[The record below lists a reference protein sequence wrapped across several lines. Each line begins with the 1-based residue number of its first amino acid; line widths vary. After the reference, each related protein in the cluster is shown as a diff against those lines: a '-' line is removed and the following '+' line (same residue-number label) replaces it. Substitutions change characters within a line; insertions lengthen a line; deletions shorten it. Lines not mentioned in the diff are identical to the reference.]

1 MNDELTKQEI
11 DFKNDTKK
19 NYIIYY
25 ANLVSSNIYAL
36 YKNFGNEHNLS
47 YEQIY
52 RMSSDIIVLNSEEIK
67 ILDRLI
73 VMKLKEKY
81 NLKMTEKE
89 VLRLE
94 KFK

>member
-36 YKNFGNEHNLS
+36 HKNFGNEHNLS

-52 RMSSDIIVLNSEEIK
+52 NMSSDIIVLNSEELK

-81 NLKMTEKE
+81 NLKMTERE
-89 VLRLE
+89 ILRLE

>member
-47 YEQIY
+47 YEQVY
-52 RMSSDIIVLNSEEIK
+52 NMSSDIIVLNSEEIK

>member
-52 RMSSDIIVLNSEEIK
+52 NMSSDIIVLNSEELK

-81 NLKMTEKE
+81 NLKMTERE
-89 VLRLE
+89 ILRLE

>member
-47 YEQIY
+47 YKQIY
-52 RMSSDIIVLNSEEIK
+52 RMSSDIIVLNSEELK